1 MDRMIWSSILH
12 HRTKTEITQQP
23 SVLAPIR
30 IPMAHLSYTLM
41 SKPLT
46 EKIFSSEMLLWHVLL
61 PSTLTAGY
69 RPAETGITI

>member
-1 MDRMIWSSILH
+1 
-12 HRTKTEITQQP
+12 
-23 SVLAPIR
+23 
-30 IPMAHLSYTLM
+30 MAHSSYTLM